1 MLMDPNEVLRA
12 ENNGLQSIVSL
23 LKPLPAQFG
32 VAPGDVLSL
41 AGLLAVLVC
50 PGGPVIN
57 AFVGRP
63 APRSI
68 APDGLFSIP
77 ESPVQ
82 VLTDRFADMGS
93 SIRDSL
99 MALIGAHSTGKQRFV
114 NPAQANT
121 TFDTTVDIWD
131 DSAEID
137 LGTFKLGSNVNGNA
151 STGPDLDRFIG
162 KQAIYGTDTQEH
174 RLRLTDCSEILLL
187 STDLTPLAVTP
198 SGTGSNKPA
207 TDPVIDPVRRRSS
220 SSGPSGSFR
229 RCEANRGCQVAEER
243 NVSGTDLGTTVEF
256 HSVRTRAEMTER
268 PKGNILNNQYYGQA
282 YSRGSATIWRL
293 DPKLLSVSTEESWP
307 KKFGLFG
314 GVVSDVGQSE
324 KLVGW
329 VRIE

>member
-12 ENNGLQSIVSL
+12 ENNGLQNIVSL
-23 LKPLPAQFG
+23 LKPLPRNS
-32 VAPGDVLSL
+32 VLPLAMSCTSL

-68 APDGLFSIP
+68 APDGLFPIP

-82 VLTDRFADMGS
+82 VLADRFADMGS

-131 DSAEID
+131 VRFCSTSTTTNP
-137 LGTFKLGSNVNGNA
+137 GTFKLGSNVNGNA

-162 KQAIYGTDTQEH
+162 KQAIY
-174 RLRLTDCSEILLL
+174 EILPL
-187 STDLTPLAVTP
+187 SIDLTPLAAAIQQFRSIWLV
-198 SGTGSNKPA
+198 PA
-207 TDPVIDPVRRRSS
+207 V
-220 SSGPSGSFR
+220 
-229 RCEANRGCQVAEER
+229 
-243 NVSGTDLGTTVEF
+243 
-256 HSVRTRAEMTER
+256 
-268 PKGNILNNQYYGQA
+268 
-282 YSRGSATIWRL
+282 
-293 DPKLLSVSTEESWP
+293 
-307 KKFGLFG
+307 
-314 GVVSDVGQSE
+314 
-324 KLVGW
+324 
-329 VRIE
+329 